1 MNRRLFARAGAGLL
15 AASLAVVG
23 RRADA
28 APGAGSVPGPLPAPG
43 HRVALQVSVADP
55 ALMNLALSNV
65 SNIAEAYAAR
75 GESVAIELVAYGPGY
90 AMLRAD
96 TSPVAGR
103 VAEIRARLPFVVFSA
118 CQNARR
124 GLAHAEGKAVG
135 QIPELPSV
143 VDVPAGVVRLIALQE
158 QGWSYIRP

>member
-1 MNRRLFARAGAGLL
+1 MDRRLFARRAAGLL
-15 AASLAVVG
+15 AASLAFAS
-23 RRADA
+23 RRARA
-28 APGAGSVPGPLPAPG
+28 APAAAG

-75 GESVAIELVAYGPGY
+75 GEAVAIELVAYGPGY

-96 TSPVAGR
+96 VSPVVGR
-103 VAEIRARLPFVVFSA
+103 IAEVRARLPFVVFSA

-124 GLAHAEGKAVG
+124 GMAQAEGKSVE
-135 QIPELPSV
+135 QIPELPGV
-143 VDVPAGVVRLIALQE
+143 TDVPAGVVRLVTLQE

>member
-1 MNRRLFARAGAGLL
+1 MNRRRFARAGAGLL
-15 AASLAVVG
+15 AASLALASRRG
-23 RRADA
+23 RS
-28 APGAGSVPGPLPAPG
+28 APATPG
-43 HRVALQVSVADP
+43 HRVAIQVSVADP

-96 TSPVAGR
+96 ASPVAGR
-103 VAEIRARLPFVVFSA
+103 IAAIQARLPFVVFSA

-124 GLAHAEGKAVG
+124 GMAEAEGKAPE
-135 QIPELPSV
+135 QIPELPGV
-143 VDVPAGVVRLIALQE
+143 TDVPAGVVRLVTLQE